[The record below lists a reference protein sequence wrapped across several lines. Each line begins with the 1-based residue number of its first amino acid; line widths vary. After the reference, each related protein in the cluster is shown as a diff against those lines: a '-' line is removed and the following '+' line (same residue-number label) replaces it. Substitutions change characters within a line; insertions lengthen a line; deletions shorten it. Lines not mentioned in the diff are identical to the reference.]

1 VDVISLGCACFLF
14 GLVGRGRHEKR
25 QKDRNGAGSFPI
37 LAALIGVI
45 AMLSAVQKAD
55 HGISDMPANADSV
68 KN

>member
-1 VDVISLGCACFLF
+1 LEEGDMKSDKKIEMALEAFL
-14 GLVGRGRHEKR
+14 
-25 QKDRNGAGSFPI
+25 I